1 MKKIIVLC
9 LVALFGI
16 GMANAQQPKKAEK
29 KSVTVEFAT
38 NLDCAGCAKKIENT
52 IPYEK
57 GVKEVKIDVDTK
69 VVTVTYDPAKTNN
82 ETLVKAFAKVK
93 IEAEP
98 KQK

>member
-29 KSVTVEFAT
+29 KSVTVEFVT

-52 IPYEK
+52 IP
-57 GVKEVKIDVDTK
+57 
-69 VVTVTYDPAKTNN
+69 
-82 ETLVKAFAKVK
+82 
-93 IEAEP
+93 
-98 KQK
+98 

>member
-16 GMANAQQPKKAEK
+16 GMANAQQPKKTEK
-29 KSVTVEFAT
+29 KSVTVEFVT

-57 GVKEVKIDVDTK
+57 GVKEVKIDINTK

-98 KQK
+98 KE

>member
-29 KSVTVEFAT
+29 KSVTVEFVT
-38 NLDCAGCAKKIENT
+38 NLYCAGCAKKIENT

-98 KQK
+98 KE